1 MAMIVANTLIS
12 ILVFGPYN
20 LNLIS
25 AALISSGIGT
35 IIYLIV
41 TKLRSPV
48 FLGSSA
54 ALMPVITTAL
64 AMGGTEHGNFIALII
79 GVTTVGVVD
88 VIIAI
93 VAKFVGV
100 KWLDKLL
107 PPVVVGPVIML
118 IGLGLAS
125 FATDWTMHN
134 GGTEYSLVSIF
145 VAIVTMITIC
155 CVSHYSKK
163 TMKTL
168 PFLAGLLVGYVLSLA
183 LTGIGYATN
192 NNELKLIDFSVFN
205 EIEWLPT
212 FAFMKAADGVEANG
226 FEWSQIPNILLV
238 AIPITFVSLC
248 EHIGDHLNLSNMTG
262 RNLLEDPGLKRTIMG
277 DGIATAVCGS
287 IGGLDTTT
295 YGENIAVIGVTKIA
309 CSRILLVTAA
319 ISIVMGFFG
328 PLMTFIESIPYAVFG
343 GAALIL
349 YGFIAMS
356 GIRSLQT
363 VDLQDN
369 KNSLVVSVIL
379 IAGVGGLT
387 LNFVF
392 GDVPFTFTSTAL
404 AMILGI
410 ILNLILSI
418 GRKKK
423 STPTA
428 NNLTSGEKDDIIIIP
443 PAEGMKNDLSPSEDD
458 VNNIA
463 NLEYQITVS
472 YEDLKDIPIYITD
485 EAFAEHLISD
495 DTKAS

>member
-1 MAMIVANTLIS
+1 
-12 ILVFGPYN
+12 
-20 LNLIS
+20 
-25 AALISSGIGT
+25 
-35 IIYLIV
+35 
-41 TKLRSPV
+41 
-48 FLGSSA
+48 
-54 ALMPVITTAL
+54 
-64 AMGGTEHGNFIALII
+64 
-79 GVTTVGVVD
+79 
-88 VIIAI
+88 
-93 VAKFVGV
+93 
-100 KWLDKLL
+100 
-107 PPVVVGPVIML
+107 
-118 IGLGLAS
+118 
-125 FATDWTMHN
+125 
-134 GGTEYSLVSIF
+134 
-145 VAIVTMITIC
+145 
-155 CVSHYSKK
+155 
-163 TMKTL
+163 
-168 PFLAGLLVGYVLSLA
+168 
-183 LTGIGYATN
+183 
-192 NNELKLIDFSVFN
+192 
-205 EIEWLPT
+205 
-212 FAFMKAADGVEANG
+212 
-226 FEWSQIPNILLV
+226 
-238 AIPITFVSLC
+238 
-248 EHIGDHLNLSNMTG
+248 MTG

-363 VDLQDN
+363 VNLQDN

-392 GDVPFTFTSTAL
+392 GEVPFTFTPTAL

-410 ILNLILSI
+410 VLNLILSI
-418 GRKKK
+418 RRKKK
-423 STPTA
+423 PTPTA
-428 NNLTSGEKDDIIIIP
+428 NNLTSDEKDDIIIIP
-443 PAEGMKNDLSPSEDD
+443 PAEGMKNDLSPSEDGI
-458 VNNIA
+458 NNID
-463 NLEYQITVS
+463 NSEYQITVN